1 MQSLSS
7 RPLNELGCPTLHFLT
22 AFLLTD
28 TDLVGLGIW
37 DSEMRQGLTPTAWC
51 RSHLHVAVQCNEH
64 AARTVTDL
72 LDLRYVD
79 QILAVRSAGIDALS
93 VAAADAVADPG
104 HARGLL
110 WALLTDPRDK
120 AHALGTQLMTEVFV
134 RGIRDYGSAPYNSPR
149 PRTNS

>member
-22 AFLLTD
+22 AFLLSD

-37 DSEMRQGLTPTAWC
+37 DPELRHGLTPTAWC

-64 AARTVTDL
+64 AARSVTDL
-72 LDLRYVD
+72 LDLRHVD
-79 QILAVRSAGIDALS
+79 QILQVRSADLEALG
-93 VAAADAVADPG
+93 VEAADAISDPG
-104 HARGLL
+104 RARGLL

-134 RGIRDYGSAPYNSPR
+134 RAIRDHGAPR
-149 PRTNS
+149 PAR